1 ALGRKPG
8 TDVFRPLEDHPDDET
23 FHGLLMVRTEG
34 RMHFASAPRVGE
46 KLRALLGEAQPRVLV
61 LDCSAIPGIEYTALQ
76 ALSEFEERLREQ
88 DVTLWLAGLNPE
100 PLETIRRSPLGA
112 TLGNERMHF
121 NVEQAVEAHQ
131 AMEKTFAH
139 S

>member
-1 ALGRKPG
+1 MEQGVTPIGLARYLPILGWLPG
-8 TDVFRPLEDHPDDET
+8 YPSTWLRGDLVA
-23 FHGLLMVRTEG
+23 GLT
-34 RMHFASAPRVGE
+34 SAAVVIPQSMAYAAIAGLPVEVG
-46 KLRALLGEAQPRVLV
+46 L
-61 LDCSAIPGIEYTALQ
+61 YTALQ
-76 ALSEFEERLREQ
+76 ALSQFEERLREQ

-112 TLGNERMHF
+112 TLGNERMLF
-121 NVEQAVEAHQ
+121 NVEQAVEAYQ